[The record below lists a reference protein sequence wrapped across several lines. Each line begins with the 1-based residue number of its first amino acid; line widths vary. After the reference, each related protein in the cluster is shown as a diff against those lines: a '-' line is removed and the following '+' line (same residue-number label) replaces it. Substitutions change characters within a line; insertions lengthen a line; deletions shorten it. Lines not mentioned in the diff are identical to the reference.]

1 MIELKNIE
9 KAYKLSGRE
18 EPVLRGVDLNVNEGE
33 FVALMGPSG
42 SGKSTLMNIIG
53 LLDKPSLGEYF
64 MRKKE
69 VSKLSSKEL
78 AKLRNKSIGFV
89 FQQFFL
95 LPRLNAL
102 QNICLPLSYRNI
114 SGADAKQLAMQRLE
128 EVGMKEFWHHK
139 PAELSGGQQQRVA
152 IARALI
158 GNPKLILADEPTG
171 ALDSKTG
178 QEVMDLLSRL
188 NKEKNTTIIVVT
200 HDQNIADQCQ
210 RVIRLKDGKVVG
222 VENEA
227 I

>member
-1 MIELKNIE
+1 MIELKSID

-18 EPVLRGVDLNVNEGE
+18 EPVLRGVDLTVSEGE

-53 LLDKPSLGEYF
+53 LLDIPSMGEYF
-64 MRKKE
+64 MEQKE

-78 AKLRNKSIGFV
+78 AKLRNESIGFV

-102 QNICLPLSYRNI
+102 QNICLPLAYRNVA
-114 SGADAKQLAMQRLE
+114 SVDAKKIAMQKLDD
-128 EVGMKEFWHHK
+128 VGMKEFWHHK

-158 GNPKLILADEPTG
+158 GDPKLILADEPTG

-178 QEVMDLLSRL
+178 QEVMALLQRL
-188 NKEKNTTIIVVT
+188 NKEKHTTIIVVT
-200 HDQNIADQCQ
+200 HDQNVADQCQ
-210 RVIRLKDGKVVG
+210 RVIRLKDGKIVG
-222 VENEA
+222 EKE
-227 I
+227 